1 MVRLV
6 HSASSTS
13 SSAPGCRR
21 DVAMPFIKRTPSKVL
36 QEALAADQRLEVYAD
51 AFAAEDIDPDMAHH
65 LSLNDL
71 RIMLPSAS
79 VGDCLRL
86 RTLFQ
91 SLPTMMRALP
101 DPREAPGWCFPAQFI
116 STGALEGNLAEKHFK
131 QSDHLA
137 LVSSLMVLPTIE
149 IGILSAPPCDPSDG
163 CTSLLY
169 ADFCLWLVT
178 AFCYLSTIT
187 LLLQLG
193 VSDML
198 KMAHE
203 WPQHFLDHWYYFMQ
217 PVSLFITGTC
227 CLCAA
232 LCTRVYVTLDHERG
246 VMAIC
251 CFVAFF
257 VFFWF
262 GSFSFRMKTLKLPLT
277 CRHFFAH
284 LASQMGFILPRA
296 SPPEAYPHER
306 IPAGGHDH
314 SHDPIHHGRRV
325 SPQ

>member
-1 MVRLV
+1 MVRLHV
-6 HSASSTS
+6 HSSASSSTS
-13 SSAPGCRR
+13 SSAPGCHR
-21 DVAMPFIKRTPSKVL
+21 DVAMPFVKRTPPEVL
-36 QEALAADQRLEVYAD
+36 QEALAADKRLKVYAD
-51 AFAAEDIDPDMAHH
+51 AFATEDIDPNMAQH

-91 SLPTMMRALP
+91 SLPTMMRSTP
-101 DPREAPGWCFPAQFI
+101 DPREAPGWSFPAQFI

-149 IGILSAPPCDPSDG
+149 FGILSAPPCDPSNG
-163 CTSLLY
+163 CTPLLY
-169 ADFCLWLVT
+169 ADFGLWLVT

-187 LLLQLG
+187 VLIQLG

-198 KMAHE
+198 KMKHE

-217 PVSLFITGTC
+217 PVSLFVTGTC
-227 CLCAA
+227 SLCAA
-232 LCTRVYVTLDHERG
+232 LCTRVYLTLDHERG

-251 CFVAFF
+251 CFVGFFTCSSGLVAPAF
-257 VFFWF
+257 
-262 GSFSFRMKTLKLPLT
+262 
-277 CRHFFAH
+277 A
-284 LASQMGFILPRA
+284 
-296 SPPEAYPHER
+296 
-306 IPAGGHDH
+306 
-314 SHDPIHHGRRV
+314 
-325 SPQ
+325 